1 MKLVVVKGI
10 DATTVAS
17 AVGAQTYA
25 RGITYANQRA
35 VQHMEWDGADHVL
48 RAVVRGSHGNYYE
61 TAVYFEPRRGA
72 ELAFAF
78 GECTCPVGFDCKH
91 VVAVAVTAS
100 SATGP
105 AAGARPPAP
114 SWEQSM
120 AALLGPVHPG
130 PQHADDSI
138 SLAIELSLSLPPAA
152 MATRVPVAPKLL
164 ARLVRP
170 GRSGWVNGGLS
181 WSRVDSPYYF
191 GDYHA
196 SHVQLLRELYA
207 LHRSHSTTPNYYARD
222 DKSIDLAVVSG
233 RRLWSWLDEVACLP
247 HSG

>member
-35 VQHMEWDGADHVL
+35 VQHMEWDSEDHVL

-72 ELAFAF
+72 ELTFAF

-105 AAGARPPAP
+105 AAGARPTAP
-114 SWEQSM
+114 LWEQSL
-120 AALLGPVHPG
+120 AALLGPARPD
-130 PQHADDSI
+130 PQHADDAI
-138 SLAIELSLSLPPAA
+138 PLAIELSLSLPPSA
-152 MATRVPVAPKLL
+152 MATRMPVAPKLL
-164 ARLVRP
+164 AVPNIHWWCSDMCFWPGSWELVE
-170 GRSGWVNGGLS
+170 SSLAFVK
-181 WSRVDSPYYF
+181 D
-191 GDYHA
+191 
-196 SHVQLLRELYA
+196 LLG
-207 LHRSHSTTPNYYARD
+207 T
-222 DKSIDLAVVSG
+222 K
-233 RRLWSWLDEVACLP
+233 VAA
-247 HSG
+247 